1 MNCERRTNAP
11 TQASQQKEAA
21 SAPRISALPGSAGQT
36 VMQWP
41 QLIGNQALGYFI
53 QTKLK
58 VSSPKDEYEQE
69 ADRVADQVMRMAD
82 GTPLA
87 ARVSKCC
94 STTTLQRACAKC
106 EEEEEEPQGV
116 VQRQALDKSHEE
128 LELQRKAE
136 KGNDPGSKVTA
147 QIDNLKSGGQGLP
160 DPVRNFFEPRFGYN
174 FDSVRVHAN
183 AGATAALSARA
194 FTFGRDIVFGLG
206 EYSPETS
213 DGRHLLAHELAHVVQ
228 QGAAEPAQ
236 KTNRQ
241 SQSGHDL
248 ISRWGETRSLPMVR
262 QRTTTPF
269 VGRVNTRETA
279 AVLRRGTVAGSGV
292 QFWPLQVAST
302 VIGPVSGQGGLLND
316 RRIRLSVIVGQSMSL
331 RRIAAL
337 ILPLWNSATPF
348 TPPGSTIPIPIIP
361 LTADELARGLLVY
374 NRYYLRLLSQPGAS
388 MTGWSG
394 GLRFPLPVEIDASG
408 VATVNVDLIR
418 DLAGTFEAAWEPLLD
433 QSAAAVIQPTPAAL
447 NQAVTAFLATTPDVS
462 ARGIALS
469 TRSITNPV
477 EASAFVLAIFNQAG
491 AGRFDLALS
500 FMDWLVNPQV
510 SLLASQRDGNTIL
523 GAIRTA
529 LAAAPATLTT
539 RQQESLNRANLM
551 LGLVTAVV
559 PRNPP
564 FAQPNA
570 ISPAGAHMI
579 ANFEGFC
586 PNLYDDA
593 MSGCGTGRG
602 HCTIGFGHLVHLNP
616 CNGTDPSEAPFL
628 GGIARPAAET
638 LFANELTRFVN
649 DVSTRV
655 TVPLSQAQFDALV
668 SFHFNTGRLN
678 ALSPS
683 INANNFAAVPGIM
696 NQFVNA
702 HVNGVVTQLPG
713 LVTRRAAEGTLFS
726 AGTYPR

>member
-1 MNCERRTNAP
+1 MNREPPTNTPTEAKAQ
-11 TQASQQKEAA
+11 TQATIAR
-21 SAPRISALPGSAGQT
+21 RITALPYSQNQT
-36 VMQWP
+36 LMQLP
-41 QLIGNQALGYFI
+41 QQIGNQAIGRFI

-58 VSSPKDEYEQE
+58 VSQPGDQYERE
-69 ADRVADQVMRMAD
+69 ADHVAEQIMRISDSD
-82 GTPLA
+82 GPQA
-87 ARVSKCC
+87 EVGERVSTSQVQRTC
-94 STTTLQRACAKC
+94 STCATEAAGCCDRMGDDQERHLQTKSRQNGGPQTSDPERA
-106 EEEEEEPQGV
+106 
-116 VQRQALDKSHEE
+116 LNH
-128 LELQRKAE
+128 L
-136 KGNDPGSKVTA
+136 N
-147 QIDNLKSGGQGLP
+147 SGGEALT
-160 DPVRNFFEPRFGYN
+160 DSTRAYFEPRFGYN
-174 FDSVRVHAN
+174 FGSVRVHAN
-183 AGATAALSARA
+183 AGAAAAMSARA
-194 FTFGRDIVFGLG
+194 FTFGRDIVFGSG

-213 DGRHLLAHELAHVVQ
+213 EGRQLLAHELAHVIQ
-228 QGAAEPAQ
+228 QGAAEPGQ
-236 KTNRQ
+236 KTVRQ
-241 SQSGHDL
+241 SHTGHD
-248 ISRWGETRSLPMVR
+248 RMGRGETQSLPMVR
-262 QRTTTPF
+262 QRTNGLF

-302 VIGPVSGQGGLLND
+302 VIGPVSGQGGLLNES
-316 RRIRLSVIVGQSMSL
+316 RNRLSVIVGQSMSL

-348 TPPGSTIPIPIIP
+348 TPSGSATPIPIVP

-374 NRYYLRLLSQPGAS
+374 NRYYLRVLSQPAAA

-394 GLRFPLPVEIDASG
+394 GLRFPLPVEIDENG
-408 VATVNVDLIR
+408 VATLNVDLIR
-418 DLAGTFEAAWEPLLD
+418 NLAATFEAPWEPLLD
-433 QSAAAVIQPTPAAL
+433 QSAAAVVQPAPAAL
-447 NQAVTAFLATTPDVS
+447 NQAVTDFLTTTPDVS

-477 EASAFVLAIFNQAG
+477 EARPFVLEAFNQTG

-510 SLLASQRDGNTIL
+510 SLLASQRDGNAIL

-539 RQQESLNRANLM
+539 GQQESLNRANLM
-551 LGLVTAVV
+551 LGLVTAIV

-593 MSGCGTGRG
+593 MPGCGTGRG

-628 GGIARPAAET
+628 GGITRPAAEV

-683 INANNFAAVPGIM
+683 INANNAAAVPGIM

-702 HVNGVVTQLPG
+702 RVNGVMTQLPG

-726 AGTYPR
+726 TGTYPR